1 MKKFYLRK
9 IHILFT
15 LVSVI
20 VFSLCFETLA
30 IWGEK
35 DSKKFWLDSD
45 GLLAKNGWKLIDDDN
60 DGVGYYYYFDEEG
73 FILTDDITPDYRI
86 VGTDG
91 RRIDCDG
98 NAVSEEI
105 SSIILGDVEDTQ
117 VLSAD
122 ILAQIN
128 AEQGDTLKVEKGVF
142 SSGQVLYAKDP
153 TLFDGPT
160 PADNIVIEVNPD
172 GTARTILGPNVVLR
186 ERKSRNSQFS
196 DPSISKKMQDHVK
209 AGDKYS
215 KKVNGTTFTKQKWK
229 DVMALKGTGATITF
243 DNPSNN
249 FNKLKGRIATHNF
262 TYTDRTTQCTLYI
275 FSDDDGEE
283 LLSTSEFNYNSGVSF
298 ECNFPKKTN
307 AIRFELEVTGQ
318 YTSRVCYLRN
328 CEFGFDREAYE
339 EELYDDETEREYRL
353 RVGTESDAE
362 YYDGEYEDE
371 DFAGLGEI
379 ALEGEDPVSRYNRL
393 NNINMGDEYWA
404 NYEYEEGDDTI
415 TAEMIASISEAKKR
429 MEERAKA
436 RDEISG
442 PNFDPELLKQTE
454 ALGPDGSSRIIAGH
468 DEGGGE

>member
-1 MKKFYLRK
+1 MKKFNLRK
-9 IHILFT
+9 IYILLT
-15 LVSVI
+15 LIFVI
-20 VFSLCFETLA
+20 VFSVHFEALA

-35 DSKKFWLDSD
+35 DNKKFWLDSD

-60 DGVGYYYYFDEEG
+60 DGVGHYYYFDEEG
-73 FILTDDITPDYRI
+73 FALTDDITPDYKI
-86 VGTDG
+86 VGADG
-91 RRIDCDG
+91 RRIDYDG
-98 NAVSEEI
+98 NAVSEKI
-105 SSIILGDVEDTQ
+105 SSIALGDVEDTQ

-186 ERKSRNSQFS
+186 EKKSRNSQFS
-196 DPSISKKMQDHVK
+196 DPSISKKMQDHLK
-209 AGDKYS
+209 SGDKYS

-243 DNPSNN
+243 DNPNNN
-249 FNKLKGRIATHNF
+249 FNKLKGRIATHYF
-262 TYTDRTTQCTLYI
+262 TYSDRTTQCTLFIY
-275 FSDDDGEE
+275 SDDDGEE
-283 LLSTSEFNYNSGVSF
+283 LLSTSDFNYNSGTSF
-298 ECNFPKKTN
+298 ECTFPKKTK
-307 AIRFELEVTGQ
+307 AIRFELEVAGQ

-328 CEFGFDREAYE
+328 CEFGFDRDAYE

-362 YYDGEYEDE
+362 YYDEESEEEEIG
-371 DFAGLGEI
+371 GLGEI

-393 NNINMGDEYWA
+393 NNVNMGDEYWA
-404 NYEYEEGDDTI
+404 NFQYEEGDDTI
-415 TAEMIASISEAKKR
+415 TADMLASISEAKR
-429 MEERAKA
+429 RVEEKA
-436 RDEISG
+436 QANDEISG

-468 DEGGGE
+468 DEGGD